1 MELSLSSS
9 KCKGITVQR
18 GQTPLCIPDEPLVS
32 VIIPVYN
39 VSRYLPKCLDSVIS
53 QTWRNLE
60 IIVIDDGSTDGSG
73 SICDQYAKRDDRIK
87 VIHSPNR
94 GLSSARNLGL
104 DNLRGQ
110 FISFIDSDD
119 WIEPDAVETLVKA
132 ALLTGSYIV
141 TAWFCRE
148 YVGKTVH
155 TSTRTD
161 NLHVYRG
168 RDILPAFIEGRFRNE
183 VWNKLYS
190 VECFAN
196 IRFPDGYNY
205 EDIAITWKLLQNMA
219 DNDRSVTALPDELVH
234 FRVRKSSISH
244 TWNPGNLSDNW
255 IAKRVKYESLPDYK
269 EILLA
274 GCFVP
279 ILRMWADFIGYSKEE
294 KAESEKTIR
303 EMHAF
308 SKKHFAEVLKGKYPV
323 LTKITC
329 LLSQSRSA
337 PVMWISFC
345 GGKLWRG
352 LKIRKYTMFD

>member
-9 KCKGITVQR
+9 KCKEITVQR
-18 GQTPLCIPDEPLVS
+18 GKTPLCIPDEPLVS

-141 TAWFCRE
+141 TAGFCHE

-155 TSTRTD
+155 TSTRT
-161 NLHVYRG
+161 
-168 RDILPAFIEGRFRNE
+168 
-183 VWNKLYS
+183 
-190 VECFAN
+190 
-196 IRFPDGYNY
+196 
-205 EDIAITWKLLQNMA
+205 
-219 DNDRSVTALPDELVH
+219 
-234 FRVRKSSISH
+234 
-244 TWNPGNLSDNW
+244 
-255 IAKRVKYESLPDYK
+255 
-269 EILLA
+269 
-274 GCFVP
+274 
-279 ILRMWADFIGYSKEE
+279 
-294 KAESEKTIR
+294 AE
-303 EMHAF
+303 H
-308 SKKHFAEVLKGKYPV
+308 G
-323 LTKITC
+323 
-329 LLSQSRSA
+329 
-337 PVMWISFC
+337 
-345 GGKLWRG
+345 
-352 LKIRKYTMFD
+352 